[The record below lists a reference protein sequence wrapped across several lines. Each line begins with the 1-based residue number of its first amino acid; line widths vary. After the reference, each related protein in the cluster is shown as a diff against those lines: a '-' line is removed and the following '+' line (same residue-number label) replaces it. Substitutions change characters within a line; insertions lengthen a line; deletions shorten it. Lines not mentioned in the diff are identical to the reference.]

1 MTTRVAPPTQYH
13 VYIIE
18 LDEALSR
25 RRDCVGAAGGPPV
38 YVGQSALTPEAR
50 FEQHKAGYRASRDVR
65 AHGVRLRPDLFE
77 GWGPYGSR
85 REAEAAEAELAE
97 DLRARGHCV
106 FGGT

>member
-1 MTTRVAPPTQYH
+1 MTTRAAPPTRYH
-13 VYIIE
+13 VYVIE
-18 LDEALSR
+18 LDEDMSR
-25 RRDCVGAAGGPPV
+25 RRDCAGADGGAPV
-38 YVGQSALTPEAR
+38 YVGQSALTPELR

-65 AHGVRLRPDLFE
+65 AHGIRLRPDLSE

-97 DLRARGHCV
+97 RLRARGLCV

>member
-1 MTTRVAPPTQYH
+1 MTTRAAPPALYH
-13 VYIIE
+13 VYVIE
-18 LDEALSR
+18 LDRDLCR
-25 RRDCVGAAGGPPV
+25 RRDCVGANDGPPV
-38 YVGQSALTPEAR
+38 YVGQSALTPELR

-65 AHGVRLRPDLFE
+65 AHGIRLRPDLSE

-97 DLRARGHCV
+97 QLRARGLCV